1 MTNVTAFLTPLLGG
15 ALIGISA
22 TLLLATLG
30 RVAGI
35 SGIVGNLVA
44 LRRASES
51 WQLGF
56 VIGLLAVGWLLLGRA
71 HATFGAVAP
80 AVSVAAGLL
89 VGFGT
94 RLGNGCT
101 SGHGVCGLSR
111 FSLRSL
117 IATGTFII
125 TAMVVVAFSRHV
137 FGAGAP

>member
-1 MTNVTAFLTPLLGG
+1 MLHFETIIRPLLGG

-22 TLLLATLG
+22 SFLLATLG

-35 SGIVGNLVA
+35 SGIVGSLVS
-44 LRRASES
+44 LRRSAES
-51 WQLGF
+51 WQWGF
-56 VIGLLAVGWLLLGRA
+56 VIGLLAVGALLVGRA
-71 HATFGAVAP
+71 SGTGATLAP
-80 AVSVAAGLL
+80 ALVITAGLL

-117 IATGTFII
+117 AATGTF
-125 TAMVVVAFSRHV
+125 MVSAAFVVALTRHWLGGV
-137 FGAGAP
+137 H